1 MDVAGLIKQVR
12 NDTHTSEYQVSDND
26 ILNYINEIR
35 NDLVNEIMTR
45 VNEDFFRDVLT
56 IQWST
61 QIDVNEYSLKKC
73 EYNVAWVKKINSVE
87 IKWHD
92 DTPFQLLDHR
102 KNTST
107 NMTLEELNNLPESAG
122 FFDIKDNSIFVY
134 PAPKEAIAGG
144 IRMQAV
150 VSLVDLTLAWLE
162 VDFFPWHTELR
173 EYIPVIQ
180 YWVNAR
186 VFRRKRYQQ
195 EAQEADVKYNSE
207 KGKMLVE
214 LSDRYNEPL
223 QTSLPW
229 IRDVFMY

>member
-1 MDVAGLIKQVR
+1 
-12 NDTHTSEYQVSDND
+12 
-26 ILNYINEIR
+26 
-35 NDLVNEIMTR
+35 
-45 VNEDFFRDVLT
+45 
-56 IQWST
+56 
-61 QIDVNEYSLKKC
+61 
-73 EYNVAWVKKINSVE
+73 
-87 IKWHD
+87 
-92 DTPFQLLDHR
+92 
-102 KNTST
+102 
-107 NMTLEELNNLPESAG
+107 MTLEELNNLPESAG